1 MALQEVTM
9 PAMGADMTEGTVVK
23 WLKEEGDPISR
34 GDKLAEI
41 ETDKTVV
48 EMESYADGIL
58 RKIILGDGSKVPV
71 GTLLAYVG
79 DLEDALPEDSSD
91 DDEMDGMEQVAESD
105 DVQESAED
113 DAPDAVSQI
122 EPPTVAAEVEATDGV
137 EPEDSAAE
145 DPEDPMLSATPD
157 EVPTVAA
164 EVVATE
170 DVVQAVAAGPDS
182 EESVVS
188 AGETSERVKA
198 SPLARRLARE
208 AGFDIAKITGTGPG
222 GRVTRDDVLAY
233 TPEPEPVQVTVPEV
247 AVPVSD
253 EPEVAVPEVVEAV
266 PAAEVP
272 KAAVELDGSDI
283 ELTTMRQAIARV
295 TTRSKTEAPHY
306 YVTTGIDMTE
316 AMSFRA
322 QYNEELA
329 DSGDRVSVNDMII
342 KALAQSLV
350 KYPKWNAFYG
360 DGKLEGHSDVN
371 IGVAIALEAG
381 LIVPALLGVQN
392 MSLVDV
398 ARAAKDLGGRARG
411 QGGSLTQ
418 EELTAG
424 TFSTSNL
431 GMFDIDV
438 FSAIIVPPQAGILAV
453 GAAKPT
459 PVVRDGEIVIRTI
472 MNATISA
479 DHRVGDGAEAAIL
492 LNEIKSNL
500 ERPLRLIL

>member
-23 WLKEEGDPISR
+23 WLKGEGDAVSR

-48 EMESYADGIL
+48 EMESYVEGNLL
-58 RKIILGDGSKVPV
+58 RIVLGDGSKVPV
-71 GTLLAYVG
+71 GTVLAYVG
-79 DLEDALPEDSSD
+79 APEDALPEDLAEA
-91 DDEMDGMEQVAESD
+91 DESVETEQVAVSD
-105 DVQESAED
+105 DSLET
-113 DAPDAVSQI
+113 AV
-122 EPPTVAAEVEATDGV
+122 AG
-137 EPEDSAAE
+137 EPEAVVVADSPPIADE
-145 DPEDPMLSATPD
+145 DATPD
-157 EVPTVAA
+157 ERATVS
-164 EVVATE
+164 
-170 DVVQAVAAGPDS
+170 DAVETDDADMSSDEGPVS
-182 EESVVS
+182 EESVLVE
-188 AGETSERVKA
+188 GETSGRVKA

-208 AGFDIAKITGTGPG
+208 AGYDIAGITGTGPG

-233 TPEPEPVQVTVPEV
+233 TPEPEPVQVVAPEV
-247 AVPVSD
+247 AVPVTEAPAVAIQAAD
-253 EPEVAVPEVVEAV
+253 APKVAVQ
-266 PAAEVP
+266 
-272 KAAVELDGSDI
+272 LDGSDI
-283 ELTTMRQAIARV
+283 ELSTMRQAIARV

-316 AMSFRA
+316 AMSFRT
-322 QYNEELA
+322 QYNDELA
-329 DSGDRVSVNDMII
+329 DTGDRVSVNDMII
-342 KALAQSLV
+342 KALALALV

-392 MSLVDV
+392 MSLVEV

-453 GAAKPT
+453 GAAKPS
-459 PVVRDGEIVIRTI
+459 PVVRDGEIVVRTI
-472 MNATISA
+472 MNATVSA

-492 LNEIKSNL
+492 LNEVKTNL

>member
-23 WLKEEGDPISR
+23 WLKAEGDSISR

-48 EMESYADGIL
+48 EMESYVEGYL
-58 RKIILGDGSKVPV
+58 LKIVLGDGSKVPV
-71 GTLLAYVG
+71 GTPLAYVG
-79 DLEDALPEDSSD
+79 EPDDVLPEDV
-91 DDEMDGMEQVAESD
+91 MDAGDSGETDSVAESD
-105 DVQESAED
+105 DPSEGAEDEEPEAGESPPVEAQAAVAENVAEFSVATAADDEESAG
-113 DAPDAVSQI
+113 
-122 EPPTVAAEVEATDGV
+122 AEQATADESMQMDG
-137 EPEDSAAE
+137 
-145 DPEDPMLSATPD
+145 
-157 EVPTVAA
+157 EV
-164 EVVATE
+164 
-170 DVVQAVAAGPDS
+170 G
-182 EESVVS
+182 
-188 AGETSERVKA
+188 GRVKA

-208 AGFDIAKITGTGPG
+208 AGYDIAKITGTGPG
-222 GRVTRDDVLAY
+222 GRVTRDDVLEY
-233 TPEPEPVQVTVPEV
+233 IPEPEPVQVSTPEV
-247 AVPVSD
+247 AVPVT
-253 EPEVAVPEVVEAV
+253 EVPEVEIQADDAPRVAV
-266 PAAEVP
+266 Q
-272 KAAVELDGSDI
+272 LDGSDI

-306 YVTTGIDMTE
+306 YVTTGVDMTE
-316 AMSFRA
+316 AMSFRS
-322 QYNEELA
+322 QYNDELA
-329 DSGDRVSVNDMII
+329 DTGARVSVNDMII
-342 KALAQSLV
+342 KALALALV

-411 QGGSLTQ
+411 DGGTLTQ

-459 PVVRDGEIVIRTI
+459 PVVRDGEIVIRTV

-479 DHRVGDGAEAAIL
+479 DHRVGDGAEAAVL
-492 LNEIKSNL
+492 LNEVKTNL